1 MNRRYHNGR
10 RLGVIDL
17 TYSKPTLHPIFDQIL
32 TDFVQQEPAE
42 LQALPT
48 RNEIYLEQHESRE
61 ELEESK
67 N

>member
-1 MNRRYHNGR
+1 MAH
-10 RLGVIDL
+10 
-17 TYSKPTLHPIFDQIL
+17 SKPALHPIFNQIL

-61 ELEESK
+61 ELGIKYSDYGKEGWF
-67 N
+67 